1 MRWSSGLLASVAMVA
16 ALTGVVTLL
25 ERHVPVLSLLVLY
38 LLAVLVV
45 AIFWGSR
52 LAALTAVGS
61 VAPFAFFILPPRGSL
76 DIADPRNLTALGV
89 FLVTAVVVGEL
100 AARSR
105 RAAFES
111 AHLSREQSALRRV
124 ATFIDSRPRWRPYE
138 IAAGVLSRAPLR
150 LASC

>member
-1 MRWSSGLLASVAMVA
+1 MPGSRLSPSVMSWSSGLASVAKVA
-16 ALTGVVTLL
+16 ALTGVVALL

-52 LAALTAVGS
+52 FAPATAVGS
-61 VAPFAFFILPPRGSL
+61 VAAFATLFIPPRGGMN
-76 DIADPRNLTALGV
+76 IADLRNLAALAV

-105 RAAFES
+105 RAALES
-111 AHLSREQSALRRV
+111 ARLSRE
-124 ATFIDSRPRWRPYE
+124 
-138 IAAGVLSRAPLR
+138 
-150 LASC
+150 